1 MITPFL
7 LASLWVADGP
17 PAGAPGGP
25 PLALDCAKALVC
37 AHRGAQ
43 VVDRARVVVRDG
55 RIEAVGARQEL
66 AAPSGAVV
74 EDLGALWLVPGFID
88 LHSHIGGDFG
98 INDMVYQANP
108 ELRVSTAVV
117 PENANLRRALAAGV
131 TTILFIPGSGTN
143 CGGQGI
149 LLKTAGATFDEMLVR
164 EPGSLKIAQ
173 ADNPA
178 RWGYGMGRGMMNWTI
193 REFCSRGR
201 AYARAWAEFE
211 SGAGPQPERDLMFD
225 VFRDLYAGRTQVST
239 HTQVY
244 QVVYNTLRILRQELG
259 LPTYIDHGEFD
270 AFLLGELARE
280 LDVAG
285 ILGPRSISS
294 QVKSRGV
301 DHDGKIIG
309 LAAGWQEHG
318 LVEIG
323 FNTDAPVVPA
333 EELPLQA
340 AMGVHYGFDDAR
352 LQALRGLTIVPART
366 AGIDDRVGSIEA
378 GKDADLLAV
387 RGDPV
392 DPRTGIERAWVG
404 GRVVHVSTQGGRT
417 W

>member
-1 MITPFL
+1 MIATVL
-7 LASLWVADGP
+7 LTVTSSSGGI
-17 PAGAPGGP
+17 PAGEPGGR
-25 PLALDCAKALVC
+25 PLALACAKALVC
-37 AHRGAQ
+37 AHEGTQ
-43 VVDRARVVVRDG
+43 VVDRALVVVRDG
-55 RIEAVGARQEL
+55 RIESVGERRSSSVPADAEL
-66 AAPSGAVV
+66 V
-74 EDLGALWLVPGFID
+74 DLGAHWLVPGFID

-98 INDMVYQANP
+98 INDMVFQANP

-117 PENANLRRALAAGV
+117 PLNANLERALAAGV
-131 TTILFIPGSGTN
+131 TTVLFIPGSGTN

-149 LLKTAGATFDEMLVR
+149 LLKTAGRSYDEMVVR
-164 EPGSLKIAQ
+164 DPGSLKIAQ

-201 AYARAWAEFE
+201 AYAKAWDAFE
-211 SGAGPQPERDLMFD
+211 RGAGPEPERDLKFD
-225 VFRDLYAGRTQVST
+225 VFRELYAGRTQVST

-259 LPTYIDHGEFD
+259 LPVYIDHGEFD
-270 AFLLGELARE
+270 AFLLGEMARE
-280 LDVAG
+280 LGVAG
-285 ILGPRSISS
+285 ILGPRSIST

-301 DHDGKIIG
+301 DHDGKVVG
-309 LAAGWQEHG
+309 LAAAWQEHG

-340 AMGVHYGFDDAR
+340 AMGTHYGFDDSR
-352 LQALRGLTIVPART
+352 LGTVRGLTIVPART
-366 AGIDDRVGSIEA
+366 AGIDARVGSIEP

-392 DPRTGIERAWVG
+392 DPRTGIECVWVG
-404 GRVVHVSTQGGRT
+404 GRKVYEAREGSRL

>member
-1 MITPFL
+1 M
-7 LASLWVADGP
+7 
-17 PAGAPGGP
+17 
-25 PLALDCAKALVC
+25 
-37 AHRGAQ
+37 
-43 VVDRARVVVRDG
+43 AR
-55 RIEAVGARQEL
+55 
-66 AAPSGAVV
+66 
-74 EDLGALWLVPGFID
+74 PGFID